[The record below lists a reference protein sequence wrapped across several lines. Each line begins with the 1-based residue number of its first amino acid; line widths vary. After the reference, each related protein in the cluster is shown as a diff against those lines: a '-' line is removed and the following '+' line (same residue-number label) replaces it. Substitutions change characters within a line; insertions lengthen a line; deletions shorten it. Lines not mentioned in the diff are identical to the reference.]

1 MSQLDQTY
9 AAALADQHAVSGPH
23 LTVVADND
31 GLKVPER
38 IADFF
43 ARAAVG
49 TPALVIDLDLVE
61 QAYHGVSGALPGTEI
76 FYAVKAN
83 PAPEIL
89 RRLHALG
96 ACFDVASRGEIEL
109 CLAHGI
115 EAERLSFGSPLK
127 KLSDIAFAHEVGVTM
142 FAADSEDEVRKIAQ
156 AAPGAEIQVRIS
168 VPSEG
173 ASWPLS
179 RKFGCPADRALELLV
194 LARDLGATPTGIS
207 FHVGS
212 QQTDMAAWDRALT
225 TAAPIFD
232 AARAKGITLTILNMG
247 GGVPARTRDLNPQI
261 DAYGATVMSRLDH
274 HFGEGS
280 GRTMPRLMIEP
291 GRSIVA
297 NAGVIEAE
305 VVTVAQ
311 ARDRA
316 CGRRWIY
323 LDIGRYSG
331 LAETMDEAIQ
341 YCLITGRDG
350 GDTEPT
356 VLAGPTCDSS
366 DTMYEENTYALPRD
380 LTAGDKVWILAAGAY
395 TTTYSSVCFNGF
407 KPLETYCI

>member
-1 MSQLDQTY
+1 MSHLDQNTQT
-9 AAALADQHAVSGPH
+9 LPLPSQPH
-23 LTVVADND
+23 LTVVADNRPQF
-31 GLKVPER
+31 VPER
-38 IADFF
+38 IAEFF

-61 QAYHGVSGALPGTEI
+61 DAYHAVGASMPGAAI
-76 FYAVKAN
+76 YYAVKAN
-83 PAPEIL
+83 PAPEVL

-115 EAERLSFGSPLK
+115 EAEKLSFGSPLK
-127 KLSDIAFAHEVGVTM
+127 KLSDIDFAHQVGVTM

-156 AAPGAEIQVRIS
+156 AAPGGEIQIRIS

-179 RKFGCPADRALELLV
+179 RKFGCPADRALDLLV
-194 LARDLGATPTGIS
+194 LARDLGAKPTGVS

-225 TAAPIFD
+225 SAAPLFEQ
-232 AARAKGITLTILNMG
+232 ARAHGIELTTLNMG
-247 GGVPARTRDLNPQI
+247 GGVPARTRDLDPQV
-261 DAYGATVMSRLDH
+261 DAYGATVMSRLSH
-274 HFGEGS
+274 HFGNQV
-280 GRTMPRLMIEP
+280 PDIMIEP

-311 ARDRA
+311 QEDRA
-316 CGRRWIY
+316 CGRRWVY

-341 YCLITGRDG
+341 YCMITSADG
-350 GDTEPT
+350 GETEPT

-366 DTMYEENTYALPRD
+366 DTMYEANTYDLPKALK
-380 LTAGDKVWILAAGAY
+380 AGDKVWLLSTGAY
-395 TTTYSSVCFNGF
+395 TTTYASVGFNGF
-407 KPLETYCI
+407 KPLETFCI

>member
-1 MSQLDQTY
+1 MSHLDQNTETHP
-9 AAALADQHAVSGPH
+9 AAILPGQPH

-31 GLKVPER
+31 GPQVPAR

-61 QAYHGVSGALPGTEI
+61 QAYNLVSSSMPGAAI
-76 FYAVKAN
+76 YYAVKAN
-83 PAPEIL
+83 PAPEVL
-89 RRLHALG
+89 RRLHALN

-127 KLSDIAFAHEVGVTM
+127 KRIDIEFSHQVGVTM
-142 FAADSEDEVRKIAQ
+142 FAADSEDEVRKIAE
-156 AAPGAEIQVRIS
+156 AAPGAEIQIRIS

-179 RKFGCPADRALELLV
+179 RKFGCPADRALELIV
-194 LARDLGATPTGIS
+194 LARDLGAKPTGIS

-225 TAAPIFD
+225 SAAPLFD
-232 AARAKGITLTILNMG
+232 AARDHGIELTMLNMG
-247 GGVPARTRDLNPQI
+247 GGVPARTRDLDPHI
-261 DAYGATVMSRLDH
+261 EAYGATVMNRLAH
-274 HFGEGS
+274 HFGD
-280 GRTMPRLMIEP
+280 RVPQIMIEP

-311 ARDRA
+311 AADRA
-316 CGRRWIY
+316 CGRRWVY

-341 YCLITGRDG
+341 YCMVTSCDG
-350 GDTEPT
+350 GETEPT

-366 DTMYEENTYALPRD
+366 DTMYEANTYDLPKG
-380 LTAGDKVWILAAGAY
+380 LKAGDKIWLLSTGAY
-395 TTTYSSVCFNGF
+395 TTTYSSVAFNGF
-407 KPLETYCI
+407 KPLETFCI